1 MGRRGP
7 EEVRLHKIGVN
18 MLKQIT
24 CMNILSKDKSKF
36 SKIMGDLLCC
46 WVISGPSIPL
56 VHMSLKSTYSS

>member
-24 CMNILSKDKSKF
+24 CMYILSKDKSKNF
-36 SKIMGDLLCC
+36 QKSWVTCFAVGLFLGLLFHWFTC
-46 WVISGPSIPL
+46 L
-56 VHMSLKSTYSS
+56 